1 MASASE
7 AELAAM
13 FYNPR
18 EAITIPIILEETGH
32 PKYPTNITVNNST
45 AHGLTHG
52 TMIQKKSKE
61 MDTSFHWLKCR

>member
-18 EAITIPIILEETGH
+18 EAITLRIILEEMGH
-32 PKYPTNITVNNST
+32 PKPPTNVTINNST
-45 AHGLTHG
+45 AHGLTQG
-52 TMIQKKSKE
+52 TMIQKKSE
-61 MDTSFHWLKCR
+61 AMDMRFHWIKCR